1 MDLDEQKIAQELHV
15 MAREARPVDAHVYA
29 ARALARS
36 ARRRLS
42 WSLAGLAVAAA
53 SVVGVVAV
61 LPASGGQDIAASVH
75 ELPDNT
81 REQVKLIRDCMPLG
95 GPVHEMDGR
104 KRILEHGKVDDFRVL
119 AEYRDDVGSTAFVGS
134 TAGFV
139 LCTPQKYP
147 DFADRAVFTYWGYA
161 PPGDLEAGLT
171 GALTVDAYEVQ
182 TDSHA
187 MRDGDQS
194 GGGYRVVAGR
204 VASDVRRVEID
215 WADGRRTAAQVHDGF
230 FLGRVPAAFVPA
242 SGDGGG
248 SRAEPPTTVASPDVT
263 VTAYG
268 EAGRIL
274 GERRDVKF
282 LTAGRTGSES
292 GSAPAG
298 GGVSGD
304 DVPPAEDDRAAPS
317 PRLS

>member
-1 MDLDEQKIAQELHV
+1 MDLDEQKIAQELHL

-29 ARALARS
+29 SRALARS
-36 ARRRLS
+36 TRRRLS

-61 LPASGGQDIAASVH
+61 LPASGSQDIAASVH

-81 REQVKLIRDCMPLG
+81 PEQLKVVRDCMPMG
-95 GPVHEMDGR
+95 GPVHGMDR
-104 KRILEHGKVDDFRVL
+104 RMRIPEHGKVDDFRVL
-119 AEYRDDVGSTAFVGS
+119 AEHRDKIGSTALVGS

-139 LCTPQKYP
+139 LCTPQKNP
-147 DFADRAVFTYWGYA
+147 DYADNPVFTYWGYA

-182 TDSHA
+182 HDSHA
-187 MRDGDQS
+187 MRDDSFQS
-194 GGGYRVVAGR
+194 AGTYRVVAGR
-204 VASDVRRVEID
+204 VASEVRTVEID
-215 WADGRRTAAQVHDGF
+215 WADGRRTTVQVHDGF
-230 FLGRVPAAFVPA
+230 FIARVPALPA
-242 SGDGGG
+242 SGDG
-248 SRAEPPTTVASPDVT
+248 SIVDSPDIT

-274 GERRDVKF
+274 GQRKGIKF

-292 GSAPAG
+292 GSTPVGDG
-298 GGVSGD
+298 GPGD
-304 DVPPAEDDRAAPS
+304 DAPPGEDGRAAPS